1 LVEIPDKEEI
11 ADEHT
16 ENDAEK
22 SGALFDDLCHPKGVE
37 KS

>member
-1 LVEIPDKEEI
+1 LVEITDKEEI
-11 ADEHT
+11 AGEHT

-22 SGALFDDLCHPKGVE
+22 SGALFDDLCHAKGVE

>member
-16 ENDAEK
+16 EKDAEN